1 MRLTRLASAFVSILA
16 LTALPS
22 GAQAGASFYVS
33 DKSGMAYEEIPEF
46 RKRDFDYVLSLT
58 KGLKT
63 EDRALIDR
71 AGAEAKRWSY
81 EFGDNGSVLL
91 LRYSE
96 AGTLNRIDRYDEEER
111 MLSEEY
117 FFEGRAYERKDYR
130 YEGGRLVKAFLTGPA
145 SNVLYTDVYRYAM
158 NGSLREIA
166 RTLADGSMSSAGA
179 DESGGKLVRT
189 WHSEAD
195 AAVIRRYGSDG
206 SLSMIESWS
215 GGSPVSIE
223 SRMAEKAGKKDVITD
238 LSRDALIE
246 RNYDSSG
253 RLVKE
258 SSYEGKKLSSLTE
271 YRYREDG
278 KLEEKSLLSGGKRE
292 TVQYR
297 YSDSGGLDTEE
308 HFVEGALVK
317 KVVVLSPDSTRTELY
332 YEGELAVRY
341 TMRGGRKVDEEILS
355 GGEVVKRREFE

>member
-117 FFEGRAYERKDYR
+117 FSKDAPTRGRI
-130 YEGGRLVKAFLTGPA
+130 T
-145 SNVLYTDVYRYAM
+145 AM
-158 NGSLREIA
+158 RG
-166 RTLADGSMSSAGA
+166 DGS
-179 DESGGKLVRT
+179 
-189 WHSEAD
+189 
-195 AAVIRRYGSDG
+195 
-206 SLSMIESWS
+206 
-215 GGSPVSIE
+215 
-223 SRMAEKAGKKDVITD
+223 
-238 LSRDALIE
+238 
-246 RNYDSSG
+246 
-253 RLVKE
+253 
-258 SSYEGKKLSSLTE
+258 
-271 YRYREDG
+271 
-278 KLEEKSLLSGGKRE
+278 
-292 TVQYR
+292 
-297 YSDSGGLDTEE
+297 
-308 HFVEGALVK
+308 
-317 KVVVLSPDSTRTELY
+317 
-332 YEGELAVRY
+332 
-341 TMRGGRKVDEEILS
+341 
-355 GGEVVKRREFE
+355 